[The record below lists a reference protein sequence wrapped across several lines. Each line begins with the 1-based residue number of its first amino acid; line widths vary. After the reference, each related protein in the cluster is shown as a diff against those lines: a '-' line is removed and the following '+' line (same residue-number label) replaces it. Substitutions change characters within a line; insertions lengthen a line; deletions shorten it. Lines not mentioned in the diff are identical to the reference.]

1 MRIISG
7 SIKGKKLF
15 LPKDIFTRPLK
26 DIVKEAI
33 FNLIQH
39 SNKFDLNI
47 ENTKVLD
54 LFSGVGSFGL
64 ECLSRGSSYVT
75 FVENYKEALK
85 VLKKNIDHCNFKN
98 KTTIVEEDIFTY
110 GLKNVAN
117 KKFNLIYIDPPFKKK
132 IKKLVD
138 NILDQNLLI
147 ENGFIIIHRHKNEQE
162 ILSKS
167 FNLIEERVY
176 GNSKIIFGN
185 YFLDK

>member
-15 LPKDIFTRPLK
+15 KPNDILTRPLK
-26 DIVKEAI
+26 DIVKESI
-33 FNLIQH
+33 FNLIKH
-39 SNKFDLNI
+39 SNKFEFNI
-47 ENTKVLD
+47 ENTRVLD

-75 FVENYKEALK
+75 FVENYNEAL
-85 VLKKNIDHCNFKN
+85 KN
-98 KTTIVEEDIFTY
+98 KTTIIEKDIFAFNM
-110 GLKNVAN
+110 KNLEN
-117 KKFNLIYIDPPFKKK
+117 KKFNLIYLDPPFKKK
-132 IKKLVD
+132 IKELVD
-138 NILDQNLLI
+138 HILSQNLLV
-147 ENGFIIIHRHKNEQE
+147 ENGFIIIHRHKNEKE

-167 FNLIEERVY
+167 FNLIDERFY